1 MFSFLR
7 LAKSALINSDYE
19 IKENKLIYKNKEFL
33 LQDELKNPN
42 NTYFV
47 IAIDRVILFKNK
59 EEDNFKNAK
68 ARQKRAILI
77 SFLICLVFFI
87 ALFFTEFEIG
97 ISFLTIA
104 SIVVFIL
111 SVLNYSFLKQ
121 QIFALEK
128 ILSKN

>member
-47 IAIDRVILFKNK
+47 VAIDRVILFKNK
-59 EEDNFKNAK
+59 DEDNFKNAK
-68 ARQKRAILI
+68 ARQKRAIFI
-77 SFLICLVFFI
+77 TFTICLALFI

-111 SVLNYSFLKQ
+111 SILNYSFLKQ
-121 QIFALEK
+121 QIFALEN
-128 ILSKN
+128 ILSKV

>member
-19 IKENKLIYKNKEFL
+19 IKDNKLIYKNKEFII
-33 LQDELKNPN
+33 QDELKNYE

-47 IAIDRVILFKNK
+47 VAIDRVILFKNQN
-59 EEDNFKNAK
+59 ENNFDKAK
-68 ARQKRAILI
+68 KRQIKAISL
-77 SFLICLVFFI
+77 SFLVMVCCLI
-87 ALFFTEFEIG
+87 ILFFQEFEIG
-97 ISFLTIA
+97 ISFLSIA

-111 SVLNYSFLKQ
+111 SILNYSFLKQ

-128 ILSKN
+128 I

>member
-47 IAIDRVILFKNK
+47 VAIDRVILFKNK

-68 ARQKRAILI
+68 TRQKRAIFI
-77 SFLICLVFFI
+77 TFTICLALFI

-111 SVLNYSFLKQ
+111 SILNYSFLKQ
-121 QIFALEK
+121 QIFALEN
-128 ILSKN
+128 ILSKV

>member
-19 IKENKLIYKNKEFL
+19 VKENKLIYKNKEFL

-47 IAIDRVILFKNK
+47 VAIDRVILFKNK

-68 ARQKRAILI
+68 TRQKRAIFI
-77 SFLICLVFFI
+77 TFIICLALFI

-111 SVLNYSFLKQ
+111 SILNYSFLKQ
-121 QIFALEK
+121 QIFALEN
-128 ILSKN
+128 ILSKV

>member
-33 LQDELKNPN
+33 LQDELKNSN

-47 IAIDRVILFKNK
+47 VAIDRVILFKNK
-59 EEDNFKNAK
+59 DEDNFKNAK
-68 ARQKRAILI
+68 TRQKRAIFI
-77 SFLICLVFFI
+77 TFIICLAFFI

-104 SIVVFIL
+104 SIVIFIL
-111 SVLNYSFLKQ
+111 SILNYSFLKQ
-121 QIFALEK
+121 QIFALEN
-128 ILSKN
+128 ILSKV